1 MTIETA
7 LYPNQLNASWPAQ
20 SDIVREGAGHIR
32 AGCLMGSTM
41 PRTQEEFNNYVA
53 QELRARD
60 KRMDEIV
67 KTVAAI
73 QIEQASAKVL
83 LAENT
88 DTIKEIKTDT
98 ADMLEVFESWKGAMR
113 VMEMI
118 GKLAKPLGYIIGLG
132 ASIAAF
138 WTAMKS
144 GVSPK

>member
-1 MTIETA
+1 MSRGE
-7 LYPNQLNASWPAQ
+7 P
-20 SDIVREGAGHIR
+20 
-32 AGCLMGSTM
+32 TM
-41 PRTQEEFNNYVA
+41 PRTPEEFNDYVA
-53 QELRARD
+53 KELREGD

-88 DTIKEIKTDT
+88 ETIKQIKTDT

-118 GKLAKPLGYIIGLG
+118 GKLAKPLGYIAAL
-132 ASIAAF
+132 IAAVVGI

-144 GVSPK
+144 GVGPK

>member
-1 MTIETA
+1 
-7 LYPNQLNASWPAQ
+7 
-20 SDIVREGAGHIR
+20 
-32 AGCLMGSTM
+32 MGFHM
-41 PRTQEEFNNYVA
+41 PRTPEEFNDYVA
-53 QELRARD
+53 KELRAGD

-88 DTIKEIKTDT
+88 ETIKEIKTDT

-118 GKLAKPLGYIIGLG
+118 GSLAKPLGYIAAL
-132 ASIAAF
+132 IAAVVGI

-144 GVSPK
+144 GISPK

>member
-1 MTIETA
+1 
-7 LYPNQLNASWPAQ
+7 
-20 SDIVREGAGHIR
+20 
-32 AGCLMGSTM
+32 MGFHM
-41 PRTQEEFNNYVA
+41 PRTPEEFNDYVA
-53 QELRARD
+53 KELRAGD
-60 KRMDEIV
+60 ERMDEIV

-88 DTIKEIKTDT
+88 ETIKEVKTDT

-113 VMEMI
+113 VMDMI
-118 GKLAKPLGYIIGLG
+118 GSLAKPLGYIAAL
-132 ASIAAF
+132 IAAVVGI

>member
-1 MTIETA
+1 
-7 LYPNQLNASWPAQ
+7 
-20 SDIVREGAGHIR
+20 
-32 AGCLMGSTM
+32 M
-41 PRTQEEFNNYVA
+41 PHTHEDFEDYVA
-53 QELRARD
+53 RELMAGD

-67 KTVAAI
+67 KAVAAI

-83 LAENT
+83 LAKNAE
-88 DTIKEIKTDT
+88 TIHGIKTDT

-113 VMEMI
+113 VMEMT
-118 GKLAKPLGYIIGLG
+118 GKLAKPLGYIVGLG

>member
-1 MTIETA
+1 MVSA
-7 LYPNQLNASWPAQ
+7 AM
-20 SDIVREGAGHIR
+20 
-32 AGCLMGSTM
+32 AGCLMGFHM
-41 PRTQEEFNNYVA
+41 PRTPEEFNDYVA
-53 QELRARD
+53 KELRAGD

-88 DTIKEIKTDT
+88 ETIKEIKTDT

-118 GKLAKPLGYIIGLG
+118 GKLAKPLGYIVGLG

>member
-1 MTIETA
+1 
-7 LYPNQLNASWPAQ
+7 
-20 SDIVREGAGHIR
+20 
-32 AGCLMGSTM
+32 MGSTM
-41 PRTQEEFNNYVA
+41 PRTPEEFKDYVA
-53 QELRARD
+53 HELRAGD

-73 QIEQASAKVL
+73 QIEQASAKAL

-88 DTIKEIKTDT
+88 ETIKEIKTDT

-118 GKLAKPLGYIIGLG
+118 GKLAKPLGYIVGFG
-132 ASIAAF
+132 ASVAAF
-138 WTAMKS
+138 WAAMKS

>member
-1 MTIETA
+1 MSRGE
-7 LYPNQLNASWPAQ
+7 P
-20 SDIVREGAGHIR
+20 
-32 AGCLMGSTM
+32 TM
-41 PRTQEEFNNYVA
+41 PRTPEEFNNYVA
-53 QELRARD
+53 QELIAGD

-67 KTVAAI
+67 RTVAAI

-88 DTIKEIKTDT
+88 ETINEIKTDT

-113 VMEMI
+113 VMDML
-118 GKLAKPLGYIIGLG
+118 GKLAKPLGYIVGFG
-132 ASIAAF
+132 ASVVAF

>member
-1 MTIETA
+1 
-7 LYPNQLNASWPAQ
+7 
-20 SDIVREGAGHIR
+20 
-32 AGCLMGSTM
+32 MGSTM
-41 PRTQEEFNNYVA
+41 PRTPEEFNNYVA
-53 QELRARD
+53 KELIAED

-88 DTIKEIKTDT
+88 ATIQEIKTDT
-98 ADMLEVFESWKGAMR
+98 AEMLAVFKSWQGAMK
-113 VMEMI
+113 VMDMI
-118 GKLAKPLGYIIGLG
+118 GSLAKPLGYIAAL
-132 ASIAAF
+132 IAAVVGI

>member
-1 MTIETA
+1 ME
-7 LYPNQLNASWPAQ
+7 PH
-20 SDIVREGAGHIR
+20 E
-32 AGCLMGSTM
+32 M
-41 PRTQEEFNNYVA
+41 PRTPEDFNNYVA
-53 QELRARD
+53 QELRAGD

-88 DTIKEIKTDT
+88 ETINEIKTNT
-98 ADMLEVFESWKGAMR
+98 ADMLTVFNSWKGAMR

-118 GKLAKPLGYIIGLG
+118 GKLAKPLGYIVGFG
-132 ASIAAF
+132 ASVAAF
-138 WTAMKS
+138 WASMKS

>member
-1 MTIETA
+1 
-7 LYPNQLNASWPAQ
+7 
-20 SDIVREGAGHIR
+20 
-32 AGCLMGSTM
+32 MGSTM
-41 PRTQEEFNNYVA
+41 PRTPEEFDNYVA
-53 QELRARD
+53 RELRAGD

-67 KTVAAI
+67 KTIAAI

-88 DTIKEIKTDT
+88 ETINEIKTNT
-98 ADMLEVFESWKGAMR
+98 ADMLTVFNSWKGAMR

-118 GKLAKPLGYIIGLG
+118 GKLAKPLGYIVGFG
-132 ASIAAF
+132 ASVAAF